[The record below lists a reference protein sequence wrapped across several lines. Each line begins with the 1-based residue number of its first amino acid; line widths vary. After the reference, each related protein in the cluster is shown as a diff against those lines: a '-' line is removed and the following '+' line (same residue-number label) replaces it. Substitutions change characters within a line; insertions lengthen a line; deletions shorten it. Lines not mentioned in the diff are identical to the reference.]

1 MTNEIIMPE
10 GLAAQRA
17 VWRRECLARRASM
30 PEDER
35 GAADG
40 RLAKSLAALIA
51 DIDGM
56 LGFYWPIQREFDARP
71 LVTEWLARGGNR
83 NAVLPVVI
91 KRHTPLLF
99 RDWTP
104 TSAMRSAGFGTS
116 VPDSGDWRTPT
127 CLLVPLVGFDAAG
140 YRLGYGGG
148 YYDRTLA
155 SLSPRPRTIGI
166 GYECTR
172 LQSIDPQC
180 FDLKLDTVLT
190 A

>member
-1 MTNEIIMPE
+1 MANEITMPE
-10 GLAAQRA
+10 GLAARRA
-17 VWRRECLARRASM
+17 GWRREFLARRASM
-30 PEDER
+30 SEDER
-35 GAADG
+35 HAAEG
-40 RLAKSLAALIA
+40 RLAKSLATLLA
-51 DIDGM
+51 DIDGV

-71 LVTEWLARGGNR
+71 LVTEWLARSDNR
-83 NAVLPVVI
+83 HAVLPVVT

-104 TSAMRSAGFGTS
+104 TSAMRPAGFGTS
-116 VPDSGDWRTPT
+116 VPDSGEWRTPT

-155 SLSPRPRTIGI
+155 SLSPRPRTIGV
-166 GYECTR
+166 GFECTR
-172 LQSIDPQC
+172 LPSIDPQS
-180 FDLKLDTVLT
+180 FDLRLDTVLT